1 MTNNTT
7 KRALISSAVALALCF
22 VMLVGTTFAWF
33 TDEVSSDNNVI
44 KTGKLDIELYKW
56 VDAND
61 ANKVAISESSAPLFG
76 ADNSTTANDNSSD
89 TLWEPGKT
97 QTVYLSIKNNGTLDL
112 KYKVAIEVTNIEKG
126 LNEVMEYIITPDA
139 KYGTVTKADL
149 DWSKGIAVNPD
160 TNIATEDVPLTVGGE
175 HFFALSVHMDEYAG
189 NDYQDGNITFNIK
202 VLAAQLASESDSF
215 DNQYDANATYGTPL
229 ADVEYG
235 AAQKITATMGMGGAV
250 SEMDLVTSY
259 VFRTT
264 ETPEQA
270 EVSPYRW
277 YHADFV
283 VKANQDI
290 NPNTIALAGFY
301 SAYCDGYNNGHWVA
315 LTNDAT
321 IDAGTEL
328 RLLQLMLDGGSM
340 NYEELCTW
348 VPVFEC
354 GIAQLDAEADLKD
367 LTISVELRLY
377 EVTQDPSDTTGNK
390 NIETG
395 EYITVGQY
403 SYTFN

>member
-44 KTGKLDIELYKW
+44 KTGTLDIELYKW
-56 VDAND
+56 VDD

-76 ADNSTTANDNSSD
+76 KDSSTTANADSSD

-97 QTVYLSIKNNGTLDL
+97 QTVYLSIKNNGSLDL

-149 DWSKGIAVNPD
+149 DWSQGIAVNPD

-202 VLAAQLASESDSF
+202 VLAAQLASESD
-215 DNQYDANATYGTPL
+215 T
-229 ADVEYG
+229 
-235 AAQKITATMGMGGAV
+235 
-250 SEMDLVTSY
+250 
-259 VFRTT
+259 
-264 ETPEQA
+264 
-270 EVSPYRW
+270 
-277 YHADFV
+277 
-283 VKANQDI
+283 
-290 NPNTIALAGFY
+290 
-301 SAYCDGYNNGHWVA
+301 
-315 LTNDAT
+315 
-321 IDAGTEL
+321 
-328 RLLQLMLDGGSM
+328 
-340 NYEELCTW
+340 
-348 VPVFEC
+348 
-354 GIAQLDAEADLKD
+354 
-367 LTISVELRLY
+367 
-377 EVTQDPSDTTGNK
+377 
-390 NIETG
+390 
-395 EYITVGQY
+395 
-403 SYTFN
+403 